1 LFESFF
7 LLPQLGDHFCEIHV
21 LVQL

>member
-1 LFESFF
+1 LLKSFF
-7 LLPQLGDHFCEIHV
+7 LLTQLGDHFYEIHV